1 MLLAQSLNDFGL
13 IKSGYK
19 IESVKR
25 LGDEVYVTYLPPDE
39 YLDALGP
46 LVLIKEKKLLK
57 GVIYYE
63 PDGNMMFRQQL
74 GDYQIIDGLPIPNE
88 LTHIVER
95 DGKSI
100 KRILTFE
107 NVIINEAGHDELY
120 DLPIPELSQ

>member
-39 YLDALGP
+39 HLDALGP

-88 LTHIVER
+88 LTHIVEKS
-95 DGKSI
+95 GKSI

-107 NVIINEAGHDELY
+107 NILINEARHDELY
-120 DLPIPELSQ
+120 DLHIPDLSQ